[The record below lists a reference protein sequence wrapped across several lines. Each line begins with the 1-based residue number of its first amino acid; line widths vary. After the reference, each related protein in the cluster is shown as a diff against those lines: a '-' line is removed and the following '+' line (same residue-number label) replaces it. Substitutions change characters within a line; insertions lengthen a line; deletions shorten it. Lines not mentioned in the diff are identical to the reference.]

1 MPSPNLI
8 AASLACQCP
17 DTNIVVLHLG
27 GAVSLPRVAEE
38 LAMLDCITGGRMV
51 AGFPVGSPM
60 DTIFAYGQNPAT
72 LRERYQE
79 GVELILRAWQADE
92 VFSFTGRYNKLRYV
106 NVWPLPAGSPPA
118 GVDPRRGRS
127 TRGTGAPRT
136 TSSTATCRTSGTRPA

>member
-1 MPSPNLI
+1 MPSPNLV

-17 DTNIVVLHLG
+17 DTNIVVL
-27 GAVSLPRVAEE
+27 ATRWRCIPRCVAEE
-38 LAMLDCITGGRMV
+38 LAMLDCITGERMV

-92 VFSFTGRYNKLRYV
+92 VFSFNGRYNKLRYV
-106 NVWPLPAGSPPA
+106 NVWPPRGIPTRRCGSPA
-118 GVDPRRGRS
+118 ARSVD
-127 TRGTGAPRT
+127 TWDWCART
-136 TSSTATCRTSGTRPA
+136 TSSTACRTSGTRPA